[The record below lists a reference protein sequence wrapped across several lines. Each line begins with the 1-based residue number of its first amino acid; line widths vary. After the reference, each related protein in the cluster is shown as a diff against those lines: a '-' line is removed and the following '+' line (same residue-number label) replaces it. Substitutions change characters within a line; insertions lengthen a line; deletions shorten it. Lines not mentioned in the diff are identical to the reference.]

1 MIVFM
6 AAKIA
11 IVYSE
16 VKATIISA
24 VARVTI
30 LYFAAATALFLAM
43 VLLSK
48 IFYVAFM
55 VMID

>member
-16 VKATIISA
+16 VKATIISR

-30 LYFAAATALFLAM
+30 LDLAAATALFLAT

-48 IFYVAFM
+48 IFYAAFM